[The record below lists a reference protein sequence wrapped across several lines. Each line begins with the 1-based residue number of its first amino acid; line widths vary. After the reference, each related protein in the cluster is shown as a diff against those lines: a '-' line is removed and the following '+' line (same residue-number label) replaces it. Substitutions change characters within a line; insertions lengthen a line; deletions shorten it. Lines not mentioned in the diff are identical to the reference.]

1 VKRIDGDHAI
11 LYHRSRPL
19 DRPVVIRLGKELS
32 PFEVKNNLRTAG
44 ISREKYLDLLK
55 KKKRR
60 KKKARPR
67 RGK

>member
-1 VKRIDGDHAI
+1 
-11 LYHRSRPL
+11 
-19 DRPVVIRLGKELS
+19 VVIRLGKELS